1 MKEKTQINDD
11 TLYADRY
18 KKLSIIS
25 EASQAIVFTV
35 EDHKENKKM
44 LGVFFLLKYEIN
56 DKLYF

>member
-1 MKEKTQINDD
+1 LKEKTQINDD

-44 LGVFFLLKYEIN
+44 LGVFFF
-56 DKLYF
+56 DKIRNK